1 MTGEKYI
8 KVHWRG
14 SEQLESRAEMQTM
27 GHHPMVVV
35 LSLAMFLYVYFI
47 FLG

>member
-14 SEQLESRAEMQTM
+14 SELLESRAEMQTM
-27 GHHPMVVV
+27 GLLPMVMV
-35 LSLAMFLYVYFI
+35 
-47 FLG
+47 

>member
-14 SEQLESRAEMQTM
+14 SKQLESRAESQTM
-27 GHHPMVVV
+27 GLLPMVI
-35 LSLAMFLYVYFI
+35 L
-47 FLG
+47 

>member
-8 KVHWRG
+8 KLHWRA
-14 SEQLESRAEMQTM
+14 SEQLESRAGSQTM

-35 LSLAMFLYVYFI
+35 
-47 FLG
+47 